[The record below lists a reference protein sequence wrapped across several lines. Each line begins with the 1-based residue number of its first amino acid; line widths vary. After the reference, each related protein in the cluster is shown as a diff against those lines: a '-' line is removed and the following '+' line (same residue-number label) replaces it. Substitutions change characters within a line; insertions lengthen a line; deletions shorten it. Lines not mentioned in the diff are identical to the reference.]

1 MHALWLVKFAN
12 RISLYGPLIQGLF
25 DFKSFPSI
33 WTQRDKKN
41 VFVFLIRAEIYR
53 TEFFSTRI
61 SGPRASPLDLKS
73 EPKKSFCNL
82 QDGPRTRLVRG
93 TYTA

>member
-1 MHALWLVKFAN
+1 MIGQAN

-33 WTQRDKKN
+33 WTQRDKKMSSFSWS
-41 VFVFLIRAEIYR
+41 VLKFIEPSFFPLGFLARA
-53 TEFFSTRI
+53 
-61 SGPRASPLDLKS
+61 PRPWTLNPSR
-73 EPKKSFCNL
+73 KKSFCNL